1 MPVQNQTTIGGGLP
15 DRFVSR
21 SQAAEFLGLSVSTLA
36 SWATLGHG
44 PTFTKLSAGRS
55 GCVRYSLAE
64 LQRFVGD
71 PQAYRPRPVARFHK
85 PETRGGNPRVSVGRA
100 RRKRHGKAPKV

>member
-1 MPVQNQTTIGGGLP
+1 MPVHNQATIGVGLP

-64 LQRFVGD
+64 LQRFVAD
-71 PQAYRPRPVARFHK
+71 PQAYRPRAVARFHK
-85 PETRGGNPRVSVGRA
+85 PETRGGQPNVSIARA
-100 RRKRHGKAPKV
+100 RRRRHGKAKA

>member
-1 MPVQNQTTIGGGLP
+1 MPVQNQTTIGVGLP

-44 PTFTKLSAGRS
+44 PAFSKLSAGRS

-71 PQAYRPRPVARFHK
+71 PQAYRPRLVAKFTK
-85 PETRGGNPRVSVGRA
+85 PQTRGGQPNVSIARA
-100 RRKRHGKAPKV
+100 RRRRHGKAKA